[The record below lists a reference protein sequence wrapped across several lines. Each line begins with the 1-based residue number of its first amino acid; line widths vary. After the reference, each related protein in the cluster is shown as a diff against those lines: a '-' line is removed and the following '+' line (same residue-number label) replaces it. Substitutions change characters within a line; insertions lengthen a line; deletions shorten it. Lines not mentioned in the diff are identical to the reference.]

1 LSTPSPEPPKRA
13 RRADR
18 ASTTHRRS
26 ASQWAVAW
34 RRFKR
39 NKSGLAGMFI
49 VGFFVFV
56 GVTSPWIAPFPAR
69 SYAALYAGQG
79 GVPPSWEHPFG
90 VEPSGIDVF
99 SEVIHGTRN
108 DLYVG
113 IAATLLT
120 VIIGVAVGALSG
132 YFKGILSDIVLGITQ
147 VFFVIPTLLLILL
160 FARVFSVLVFA
171 GLGLTLIVLILGF
184 FGWSYVTFLVRGEIL
199 RVKELEFVQ
208 AERALGASS
217 WRIVF
222 RHIVPNVLSPV
233 IVVATLNIAG
243 YILTEVVISFL
254 GFGDP
259 NTSTWGLLINEGFTY
274 VRTQWW
280 VSFFP
285 GIAVVLC
292 VLGFNLVGDGLSDAL
307 NPRLRE

>member
-1 LSTPSPEPPKRA
+1 LKPTDPKSQA
-13 RRADR
+13 RGVKIEETSEIR
-18 ASTTHRRS
+18 RRS
-26 ASQWAVAW
+26 AAQWAVAW

-49 VGFFVFV
+49 VGFFIFV
-56 GVTSPWIAPFPAR
+56 ALAAPWIAPYPPR
-69 SYAALYAGQG
+69 SYASLYAGEG
-79 GVPPSWEHPFG
+79 GAPPSWEHPFG
-90 VEPSGIDVF
+90 VEPSGIDVL

-113 IAATLLT
+113 VAATILA
-120 VIIGVAVGALSG
+120 VVIGVALGALAG
-132 YFKGILSDIVLGITQ
+132 YFKGAISDITLGITQ

-199 RVKELEFVQ
+199 RVKELEFIQ
-208 AERALGASS
+208 AERGLGAST
-217 WRIVF
+217 WRIMF

-274 VRTQWW
+274 VRTEWW

-285 GIAVVLC
+285 GLAVVLC
-292 VLGFNLVGDGLSDAL
+292 VLGFNLMGDGLSDAL

>member
-1 LSTPSPEPPKRA
+1 M
-13 RRADR
+13 
-18 ASTTHRRS
+18 
-26 ASQWAVAW
+26 V
-34 RRFKR
+34 
-39 NKSGLAGMFI
+39 I

-56 GVTSPWIAPFPAR
+56 GLASPWIAPFPAR
-69 SYAALYAGQG
+69 SYAGLYSGAAGS
-79 GVPPSWEHPFG
+79 PPSWEHPFG

-99 SEVIHGTRN
+99 SEVIHGTKN

-113 IAATLLT
+113 LGATLLT
-120 VIIGVAVGALSG
+120 VLIGVAVGALAG
-132 YFKGILSDIVLGITQ
+132 YFRGLIADTILGITQ
-147 VFFVIPTLLLILL
+147 VFLVIPALLLILL
-160 FARVFSVLVFA
+160 FARIFSALVFA

-184 FGWSYVTFLVRGEIL
+184 FGWSGVTLLVRGEIL

-208 AERALGASS
+208 AERALGASTL
-217 WRIVF
+217 RIMF

-233 IVVATLNIAG
+233 IVISTLNIAG

-274 VRTQWW
+274 IRTQWW

-285 GIAVVLC
+285 GLAVVFC
-292 VLGFNLVGDGLSDAL
+292 VLGFNLMGDGLSDAL

>member
-1 LSTPSPEPPKRA
+1 LSTPSPGPPKRA
-13 RRADR
+13 RKADR

-49 VGFFVFV
+49 VGFFLFV
-56 GVTSPWIAPFPAR
+56 GVASPWIAPFPAR

-113 IAATLLT
+113 VAATLLT

-233 IVVATLNIAG
+233 IVVSTLNIAG

-292 VLGFNLVGDGLSDAL
+292 VLGFNLMGDGLSDAL

>member
-1 LSTPSPEPPKRA
+1 
-13 RRADR
+13 
-18 ASTTHRRS
+18 
-26 ASQWAVAW
+26 
-34 RRFKR
+34 
-39 NKSGLAGMFI
+39 MFI

-56 GVTSPWIAPFPAR
+56 AVASPWIAPFPPR
-69 SYAALYAGQG
+69 SYAGLYAGQG
-79 GVPPSWEHPFG
+79 GTPPSWEHPFG

-292 VLGFNLVGDGLSDAL
+292 VLGFNLMGAGLSDAL

>member
-1 LSTPSPEPPKRA
+1 
-13 RRADR
+13 
-18 ASTTHRRS
+18 
-26 ASQWAVAW
+26 
-34 RRFKR
+34 
-39 NKSGLAGMFI
+39 MFI

-56 GVTSPWIAPFPAR
+56 AVASPWIAPFPPR
-69 SYAALYAGQG
+69 SYAALYAGEG
-79 GVPPSWEHPFG
+79 GTPPSWEHPFG
-90 VEPSGIDVF
+90 VEPSGIDVL

-132 YFKGILSDIVLGITQ
+132 YFRGILSDIVLGITQ

-292 VLGFNLVGDGLSDAL
+292 VLGFNLMGDGLSDAL

>member
-1 LSTPSPEPPKRA
+1 MSPIFSQRA
-13 RRADR
+13 NDSEKKKP
-18 ASTTHRRS
+18 ASESHRRS

-39 NKSGLAGMFI
+39 NKSGLAGMLI
-49 VGFFVFV
+49 VGFFIFV
-56 GVTSPWIAPFPAR
+56 ALASPWIAPYPAR
-69 SYAALYAGQG
+69 SYAALYSGEG
-79 GVPPSWEHPFG
+79 GTPPSWQHPFG

-113 IAATLLT
+113 IAATALT
-120 VIIGVAVGALSG
+120 VLIGVVVGAIAG
-132 YFKGILSDIVLGITQ
+132 YFRGILADLTLGITQ
-147 VFFVIPTLLLILL
+147 IFLVIPALLLILL
-160 FARVFSVLVFA
+160 FARIFSVLVFA
-171 GLGLTLIVLILGF
+171 GMGLTLIVLILGF
-184 FGWSYVTFLVRGEIL
+184 FGWSGVTFLVRGEIF
-199 RVKELEFVQ
+199 RVKELEFIQ
-208 AERALGASS
+208 AERALGASA
-217 WRIVF
+217 WRIMF

-233 IVVATLNIAG
+233 IVVSTLNIAG
-243 YILTEVVISFL
+243 FILTEVVISFL

-285 GIAVVLC
+285 GLAVVFC
-292 VLGFNLVGDGLSDAL
+292 VLGFNLMGDGLSDAL

>member
-1 LSTPSPEPPKRA
+1 M
-13 RRADR
+13 
-18 ASTTHRRS
+18 
-26 ASQWAVAW
+26 V
-34 RRFKR
+34 
-39 NKSGLAGMFI
+39 I

-56 GVTSPWIAPFPAR
+56 ALASPWIAPFPVR
-69 SYAALYAGQG
+69 SYAGLYSGAAGS
-79 GVPPSWEHPFG
+79 PPSWEHPFG

-113 IAATLLT
+113 LGATLLT
-120 VIIGVAVGALSG
+120 VLIGVAVGAVAG
-132 YFKGILSDIVLGITQ
+132 YFRGLIADTILAITQ
-147 VFFVIPTLLLILL
+147 VFLVIPALLLILL
-160 FARVFSVLVFA
+160 FARIFAALVFA

-184 FGWSYVTFLVRGEIL
+184 FGWSSVALLVRGEVF
-199 RVKELEFVQ
+199 RVKELEFIQ
-208 AERALGASS
+208 AERALGANTL
-217 WRIVF
+217 RIMF

-233 IVVATLNIAG
+233 IVVSTLNIAG

-274 VRTQWW
+274 IRTQWW

-285 GIAVVLC
+285 GLAVVFC
-292 VLGFNLVGDGLSDAL
+292 VLGFNLMGDGLSDAL